1 MRKFSWRRHRRCTWF
16 SIKLEPIQASTVVK
30 SRFLY
35 CMFTFSWKAA
45 YCAIRWKTFLSFL
58 LKLAQRVNG
67 DVRKLQYWSFA
78 RKLDDSIKSIIY
90 FWFTYWPVLWEIFVE
105 FSRGKFS
112 SRIVDFICEWLF
124 CSGQKILVIN
134 KVKQPRRIAKESRET
149 IHINWRDCSTPH
161 SCINLIIS
169 WIICAIKYIHNCIFV
184 LFIGQGDTQ
193 SPVS

>member
-1 MRKFSWRRHRRCTWF
+1 MSFSLLHVYIFMKGSLLCHSVENF
-16 SIKLEPIQASTVVK
+16 
-30 SRFLY
+30 
-35 CMFTFSWKAA
+35 
-45 YCAIRWKTFLSFL
+45 FLSSL

-112 SRIVDFICEWLF
+112 SQIVDFNCEWLF
-124 CSGQKILVIN
+124 SSGQKILEIN
-134 KVKQPRRIAKESRET
+134 KVKQPRRIAQESRET
-149 IHINWRDCSTPH
+149 IHINWRDCLTPH